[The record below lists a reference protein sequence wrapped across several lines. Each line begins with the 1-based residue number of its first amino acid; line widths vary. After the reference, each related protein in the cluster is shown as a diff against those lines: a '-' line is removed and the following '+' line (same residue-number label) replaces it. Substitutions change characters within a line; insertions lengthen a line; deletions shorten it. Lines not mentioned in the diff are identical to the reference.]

1 MPTSSKKRAAH
12 DAAILRQKA
21 LDDTR
26 AEAVAAGH
34 EEGFEVG
41 QKIGYQAGF
50 DQAYAEASTQQSERL
65 RAFGAELQKVHEDLE
80 ASIAEWFE
88 SAEVQVE
95 EIAIEVAKTL
105 MGAQLNLDRS
115 FIIETTKATLQQLTE
130 ANKARIRVNP
140 FDSVILNNA
149 RAELLAATAS
159 LRGIEVVGDAS
170 IQGGCIVETERG
182 AVDGTIE
189 TRLRI
194 LEGGMEGAA

>member
-1 MPTSSKKRAAH
+1 M
-12 DAAILRQKA
+12 LRQKA

-34 EEGFEVG
+34 DEGFEVG

-65 RAFGAELQKVHEDLE
+65 RVFGAELQRVCDDLD

-95 EIAIEVAKTL
+95 AIAVEVAKTL
-105 MGAQLNLDRS
+105 VGAQLNLDRS

-149 RAELLAATAS
+149 REELLAATAS
-159 LRGIEVVGDAS
+159 LRGIEIVGDAS
-170 IQGGCIVETERG
+170 IEGGCIVETERG